1 MRLGCLFVLVP
12 VTELALLIWMGR
24 EMGVWPTLS
33 LVVGTGFLGAAL
45 ARREGMRTLIAIQQE
60 LAEGRLPT
68 RSLLAGGAVLVG
80 GAFLLTPGVLT
91 DLAGFLLLFSPTRA
105 LVFRWVQRRMKT
117 ALTRGTLQTS
127 VWNARGFENRKG
139 GGWRVWT
146 TGKEAH
152 GRGAGFPFEFQSRS
166 EEGREETEDEHH
178 PPRPGEII
186 QE

>member
-1 MRLGCLFVLVP
+1 
-12 VTELALLIWMGR
+12 
-24 EMGVWPTLS
+24 
-33 LVVGTGFLGAAL
+33 
-45 ARREGMRTLIAIQQE
+45 MRTLIAIQQE

-146 TGKEAH
+146 TGKKAH
-152 GRGAGFPFEFQSRS
+152 GRGAGFPFEFGTRS
-166 EEGREETEDEHH
+166 EVGREEGKDEDH
-178 PPRPGEII
+178 PPRSGEII
-186 QE
+186 QD